1 MKKVIIGLLAI
12 TMLGFQ
18 SCSDILDIN
27 PSSSYSESTIYA
39 SVKNLDLYVKDF
51 YGIFYSNA
59 DILVGSNLVMD
70 DGCTDLVKYSWYN
83 IAEGTVNK
91 FFYMNRMVSAD
102 SNFRSNWDGM
112 YTFIRKFNEYL
123 VDINNGLANNIEPT
137 ELAVR
142 TAEVRFMRAFAYQE
156 LVLRYGGVI
165 LRIDENRVE
174 DHNDRSKARSSEKDC
189 WDFILEEYKKA
200 AADLP
205 YKWEDD
211 AYGNNVGRLTK
222 GAAYGMMAR
231 AALYANRWQDALD
244 ACELVKGLE
253 KDGYYQLLPGTTY
266 EAYNKIFTTPNNK
279 ELIIP
284 VNFEKKGKQHLF
296 NQHFCP
302 PYDYINSQLG
312 EASVGAAATPTD
324 EYASNF
330 DIKVG
335 GDWQEFSWENV
346 ASYTNGPW
354 ENRDPRFY
362 ASILYNEAPWNGR
375 NLEIYD
381 GGKDGFMKFS
391 TSASQDM
398 VHKSTTGYIFRKF
411 VKEDKTIDF
420 ADIQSDQYW
429 IEMRL
434 AEIYLISSEAHARL
448 NEFTDAYIDLNVVHT
463 RVGMPALSKKN
474 SWDEYLVDLAKERV
488 CELGLEGHR
497 YFDLIRWNKAVE
509 VLDNKRLHGV
519 KATKELDGFT
529 YERIECDVQTRSFG
543 KKYTIFPIPSSEI
556 RTNLQCEQN
565 ELWK

>member
-1 MKKVIIGLLAI
+1 MKKFIIGLSAI
-12 TMLGFQ
+12 AMLGFQ
-18 SCSDILDIN
+18 SCSDILDIE
-27 PSSSYSESTIYA
+27 PSRSYSESSIYS

-59 DILVGSNLVMD
+59 DILVGGNLVMD
-70 DGCTDLVKYSWYN
+70 DGCTDLIKYSWYN

-91 FFYMNRMVSAD
+91 FFYGDVKISAD

-123 VDINNGLANNIEPT
+123 VDLHKGYGNKIDPK
-137 ELAVR
+137 ELAIR

-156 LVLRYGGVI
+156 LVLRHGGVV
-165 LRIDENRVE
+165 LRIDETRVE
-174 DHNDRSKARSSEKDC
+174 DHNDRAKARSSEAEC
-189 WDFILEEYKKA
+189 WNFIIDEYKKA

-205 YKWEDD
+205 YKWEDT
-211 AYGNNVGRLTK
+211 AIGNNVGRLTK

-231 AALYANRWQDALD
+231 ASLYAKRWQDALD

-253 KDGYYQLLPGTTY
+253 KEGYYQLLPGITY
-266 EAYNKIFTTPNNK
+266 EAYNKIFTSPNNK
-279 ELIIP
+279 ELILP

-296 NQHFCP
+296 NQYFCP

-312 EASVGAAATPTD
+312 QASVGAAATPTD
-324 EYASNF
+324 EYASSF

-335 GDWQEFSWENV
+335 DQWKSFNWDDV
-346 ASYTNGPW
+346 ASYSDGPW
-354 ENRDPRFY
+354 ANRDPRFY

-381 GGKDGFMKFS
+381 GGKDGFMEFS
-391 TSASQDM
+391 TSASQDQ
-398 VHKSTTGYIFRKF
+398 VHKSTTGYLFRKF

-434 AEIYLISSEAHARL
+434 AEIYLISSEAYARL
-448 NEFTDAYIDLNVVHT
+448 DKFKDAYIDLNEVRQ
-463 RVGMPALSKKN
+463 RVGMPMLPQKN
-474 SWDEYLVDLAKERV
+474 AWDDYLVDLAKERV
-488 CELGLEGHR
+488 CELGMEGHR
-497 YFDLIRWNKAVE
+497 YFDLVRWGKAKD
-509 VLDNKRLHGV
+509 VLDGKRLHGV
-519 KATKELDGFT
+519 KATKGLDKFT
-529 YERIECDVQTRSFG
+529 YERIECDVKTRNFTSR
-543 KKYTIFPIPSSEI
+543 YTIFPIPSSEI
-556 RTNLQCEQN
+556 RTNLKCEQN